1 MHRRVTGIFTMSI
14 VRRRAVFRCVP
25 LVLCLFSSQMMAA
38 TAAKPTSMKPPSL
51 AQMVQAAAERNPGAE
66 LAAAQRGIGAALQRK
81 ADQPLAAAPTA
92 NVKYQTDRIGSD
104 LGYREWEGGVELPLW
119 LPGQAAAFSREAER
133 QQGLSDAMQAARDLE
148 IAGEVRERLWSAALA
163 HSDAEQ
169 ARSARDTAQELFNDV
184 KRRVAAGELPRSDS
198 LLAEK
203 ELLQREDAL
212 QQAINRADQA
222 AALFK
227 RYTGFDALATPTAE
241 SPAAVDPIDPQH
253 PLLSRLHSEVERA
266 RAHRDRVSETQR
278 GGPNLWV
285 GAKSARAL
293 AGEDYESAVGIELS
307 MPFGDA
313 AHNAPELAEAEA
325 VLTEAQV
332 EHSRTRLQLE
342 DTLSQMALELAR
354 AAGALTQ
361 TERRRDL
368 ANESLKLSRRAF
380 ELGETD
386 LVRLLQVQADA
397 LSARHDYRIRQLQHG
412 QAIARLNQ
420 ASGVIPR

>member
-1 MHRRVTGIFTMSI
+1 MHRRVREIFTMST
-14 VRRRAVFRCVP
+14 VRCSAAFRCIP
-25 LVLCLFSSQMMAA
+25 IVLCLFSSPLQAA
-38 TAAKPTSMKPPSL
+38 TATKQPSL
-51 AQMVQAAAERNPGAE
+51 EQMVRAAAARNPGAE

-81 ADQPLAAAPTA
+81 ADQPLAAAPIA
-92 NVKYQTDRIGSD
+92 NVKYQTDRVGSD

-119 LPGQAAAFSREAER
+119 LPGQADAFVREAE
-133 QQGLSDAMQAARDLE
+133 QQQRLSDAMQAARELE

-163 HSDAEQ
+163 RSDAEQ
-169 ARSARDTAQELFNDV
+169 ARSARDRAQELFNDV
-184 KRRVAAGELPRSDS
+184 QRRVAAGELPRSDN
-198 LLAEK
+198 LLAEN
-203 ELLQREDAL
+203 ELVQREDAL
-212 QQAINRADQA
+212 QQALNRANQA

-227 RYTGFDALATPTAE
+227 RFTGFDALANPAVE
-241 SPAAVDPIDPQH
+241 SPAAAEAIDPQH
-253 PLLSRLHSEVERA
+253 PLLSRLHGEVERA
-266 RAHRDRVSETQR
+266 RAHRDRLSKTQR

-313 AHNAPELAEAEA
+313 VHYAPDLAEAEA
-325 VLTEAQV
+325 ALTEAQV

-342 DTLSQMALELAR
+342 DSLSQVALELER
-354 AAGALTQ
+354 AAGALAQ
-361 TERRRDL
+361 TERRREL

-386 LVRLLQVQADA
+386 LVRLLQAQADA

>member
-1 MHRRVTGIFTMSI
+1 MSF
-14 VRRRAVFRCVP
+14 VRCSAAFRCVP
-25 LVLCLFSSQMMAA
+25 IVLCLFSSPLLAA
-38 TAAKPTSMKPPSL
+38 TATEPPSL
-51 AQMVQAAAERNPGAE
+51 EQMVQAAAARNPGAE
-66 LAAAQRGIGAALQRK
+66 LAAAQRGIGVALQGK

-104 LGYREWEGGVELPLW
+104 LGYREWEGGVDMSLW
-119 LPGQAAAFSREAER
+119 LPGQADAFAREAEQ
-133 QQGLSDAMQAARDLE
+133 QQGLSDAMQTARDLQ

-163 HSDAEQ
+163 YSDAEQ

-212 QQAINRADQA
+212 QQTLNRANQA

-227 RYTGFDALATPTAE
+227 RYTGFDALANPAAE
-241 SPAAVDPIDPQH
+241 SPASADAIDQTH
-253 PLLSRLHSEVERA
+253 PLLSRLYGEVERA
-266 RAHRDRVSETQR
+266 RAHRDRVRMTQR
-278 GGPNLWV
+278 VGPNLWV

-293 AGEDYESAVGIELS
+293 SGEDYESAVGIELS

-313 AHNAPELAEAEA
+313 VHNAPDLAEAEA
-325 VLTEAQV
+325 ALTEAQV
-332 EHSRTRLQLE
+332 EYSRARLQLE
-342 DTLSQMALELAR
+342 DTLSQVVLELER
-354 AAGALTQ
+354 ATGTLAQ
-361 TERRRDL
+361 TERRRAL

-386 LVRLLQVQADA
+386 LVRLLQAQADA